1 MNGFF
6 IMVMQGACLQKN
18 MSILL
23 FMHDLLHKQAYFNH
37 CHDVFVSGLTAFDFI
52 LDYDEWIE
60 CGYFSDEIR
69 ARLKAYSLKHARDLI
84 RAISKKVKVP
94 HRPWPLAHHSA
105 QNSVNRGQN
114 QLLQNIS
121 QFSDGV
127 TSLFMLP
134 PIKGQHGAL
143 TY

>member
-1 MNGFF
+1 
-6 IMVMQGACLQKN
+6 
-18 MSILL
+18 
-23 FMHDLLHKQAYFNH
+23 
-37 CHDVFVSGLTAFDFI
+37 VFYQIYIIIVIISGLTAFDFI

-84 RAISKKVKVP
+84 RAISKKVKAP
-94 HRPWPLAHHSA
+94 RRPWPLARHSA
-105 QNSVNRGQN
+105 QNSATRNQS
-114 QLLQNIS
+114 QLLQSIN

-134 PIKGQHGAL
+134 PIRGQQGAL
-143 TY
+143 SY